1 MSDVPTYIRPKL
13 AHVDPG
19 GTDWGGLV
27 LIAAAIAAVG
37 GLVLFIAA
45 HLVLLAACTGAF
57 VAVMSAV
64 IVVFRRAASP
74 RRWAEYRYPKPPVT
88 IPAPRPARALPAPRP
103 RAIEAPRA
111 VTEPSPHVNRD
122 AVPRVP

>member
-1 MSDVPTYIRPKL
+1 VPTYIRPKL

-45 HLVLLAACTGAF
+45 HLVLLAVCAGVF
-57 VAVMSAV
+57 IAVMSAV
-64 IVVFRRAASP
+64 IVMFRRAASP
-74 RRWAEYRYPKPPVT
+74 RRWAEYRYPEPTVRIPP
-88 IPAPRPARALPAPRP
+88 ARPAQAILAPPLAIEPARILPAQPGEVNRT
-103 RAIEAPRA
+103 RN
-111 VTEPSPHVNRD
+111 PHVQ
-122 AVPRVP
+122 